1 MVLPAFAAMVLV
13 LTGIVKAILVA
24 RNTVKSSKNVTKFLS
39 STLYVLAVEVN
50 PIAVQK
56 AVISLSIVVEV
67 TFVTGVVNVPLQ
79 ERVGLAFG

>member
-39 STLYVLAVEVN
+39 STLYALAVEVN

-56 AVISLSIVVEV
+56 AVTSLSIVVEV